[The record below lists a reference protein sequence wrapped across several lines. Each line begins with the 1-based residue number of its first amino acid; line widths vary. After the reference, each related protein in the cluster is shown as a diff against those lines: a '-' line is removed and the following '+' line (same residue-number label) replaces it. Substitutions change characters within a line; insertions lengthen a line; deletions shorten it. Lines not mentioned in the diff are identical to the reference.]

1 MRPRDGTRHSI
12 RERNGE
18 ETREGVN
25 GHGSVGAHSRT
36 RVAEGARYGEA
47 GQNGAV
53 GVVRRSFRHHRNMT
67 VLCGS
72 NTTLAA
78 SSPNTG
84 DHSAAQVLV
93 AEDSWGGGRGA
104 GWRGVL
110 DCFMLCSYTR
120 FSFWC
125 F

>member
-1 MRPRDGTRHSI
+1 MRPRDGARHSI

-53 GVVRRSFRHHRNMT
+53 RVVRRSFRHHRNMT

-72 NTTLAA
+72 NTPLAA
-78 SSPNTG
+78 SSPNIGEVSTIQL
-84 DHSAAQVLV
+84 HK
-93 AEDSWGGGRGA
+93 
-104 GWRGVL
+104 
-110 DCFMLCSYTR
+110 F
-120 FSFWC
+120 
-125 F
+125 

>member
-25 GHGSVGAHSRT
+25 GHGSVGAHRRDSGRGGSLMCLGRNL

-53 GVVRRSFRHHRNMT
+53 GVVRRSFRHHRNTT

-72 NTTLAA
+72 NTPVAA
-78 SSPNTG
+78 SSHNIGEVSTIQL
-84 DHSAAQVLV
+84 HQ
-93 AEDSWGGGRGA
+93 
-104 GWRGVL
+104 
-110 DCFMLCSYTR
+110 F
-120 FSFWC
+120 
-125 F
+125 